1 MEVGEHL
8 DSVRGLD
15 GALSTFMEKLPP
27 EVFLAEDGLKL
38 DDEHVVAR
46 LIQEAKELLVGQLLE
61 TEGE

>member
-1 MEVGEHL
+1 
-8 DSVRGLD
+8 
-15 GALSTFMEKLPP
+15 MEKLPP